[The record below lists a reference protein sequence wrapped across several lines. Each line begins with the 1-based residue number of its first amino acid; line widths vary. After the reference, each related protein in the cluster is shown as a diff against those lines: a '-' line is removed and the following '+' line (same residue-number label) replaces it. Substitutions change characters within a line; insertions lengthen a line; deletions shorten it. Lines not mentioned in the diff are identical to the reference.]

1 LYQKGWEKSEEK
13 MLKIEKVSSKKQLRS
28 FIMLP
33 FDLYKNDPAWVP
45 PLIQDQYKFFD
56 AQKNPYYLHSD
67 VQLFLLMEG
76 NKSVGRISAHTNTQH
91 QKEHN
96 EDIGFFG
103 FFECTNDVGAAKL
116 LFEAAGEW
124 NRQMG
129 FKDMRGPMNFSVN
142 QEVGLLIEGFS
153 DPPMVMMPHAK
164 PYYQELYEQCGL
176 TKTMDLYAYL
186 SERKEM
192 PQRVERLAA
201 AIEKRAGVQ
210 IRCLSKDKKQLRKD
224 IETVFEIYTKA
235 WEYNWGNV
243 PMTKAEFDHI
253 VEELLPLAD
262 PELIFI
268 AEKDGKP
275 AGFSLALP
283 NYNEVLQ
290 VMKGKVN
297 PITLI
302 KALFAKKNIGSARV
316 ITMGLIKEYQGRGI
330 DTLFYYYSYKN
341 GLPKG
346 FFRGEFSWVLEN
358 NTMMIRVAE
367 MLDAIPY
374 KTYRIYD
381 KQI

>member
-1 LYQKGWEKSEEK
+1 